1 MECIGV
7 QNVAAMAVCTYP
19 SLSCTRRKS
28 SRSGQPYPLHK
39 HYGSHVV
46 MSFRVSCSATSPS
59 VVVKE
64 EDFADEEDCIKAGG
78 SELLFV
84 QMQQNKQMDK
94 QSRLSD
100 KLPTIPIG
108 DTILDLVVIGCGPAG
123 LALAAESAKLGLNV
137 GLVGPD
143 LPFTNNYGVWED
155 EFKELGLEGC
165 IEHVWRDTVVYLDE
179 GDPIF
184 IGRAYGRV
192 SRHLLHEELLKR
204 YQNSHMIWLDLIQ

>member
-1 MECIGV
+1 
-7 QNVAAMAVCTYP
+7 
-19 SLSCTRRKS
+19 
-28 SRSGQPYPLHK
+28 
-39 HYGSHVV
+39 
-46 MSFRVSCSATSPS
+46 
-59 VVVKE
+59 
-64 EDFADEEDCIKAGG
+64 
-78 SELLFV
+78 
-84 QMQQNKQMDK
+84 MQQNKQMDK

-204 YQNSHMIWLDLIQ
+204 CLESGVSYIDSKVESIVEAANGHRLVECKDNIVIPCRLATVASGAASGKLLQYEVGGPRVCVQTAYGVEVEVRT